1 MESSMPKGSFQTL
14 PVKIIFPAVLTVV
27 LFVATLFWLIL
38 PWMESNMMNLKR
50 QTIQELTRT
59 AHSALQA
66 YQQKVQDGL
75 LSRPAA
81 QQQAI
86 AHLRQLRYGPEGKDY
101 FWINDMA
108 PTLIMHPY
116 RPDLEG
122 KDISGFTDPNGKRLF
137 VEFVKTVKAQ
147 GAGYVDYEWQWKDD
161 PERIV
166 PKISYVMGF
175 APWNWILG
183 TGIYIED
190 VRAEISAVNQKISMI
205 CLGIL
210 LILGALCWYMVWQG
224 ARTER
229 RRRQAEQQAELHREQ
244 LFQAAKM
251 ASLGTLVSG
260 VAHEINNPVM
270 SIMLNAPLLSRTW
283 EATLPVLDA
292 HCEAHGDIHV
302 NQIPYGVLRERIP
315 RLLANIE
322 EGAKRIRNIVAD
334 LKDFARQSPPDLAD
348 SVDLNRVVEK
358 SVGLVEN
365 LLKKSTDN
373 FDIRYSAQ
381 LPTFAGNSQRIE
393 QVVINLLVNACQ
405 SLPERSCAIRVRT
418 GQADGAVFVEIHDQG
433 VGMPAEVIRQIR
445 DPFFTTK
452 RESGGTGLGLA
463 ISDRII
469 EEHGGSMY
477 FDSAPGKGT
486 TVRIRFFPP
495 LPARSGKTHDEQAR

>member
-1 MESSMPKGSFQTL
+1 MESSRSFQTL

-38 PWMESNMMNLKR
+38 PWMEANMMNLKR

-66 YQQKVQDGL
+66 YQQKVQDGG
-75 LSRPAA
+75 LSRQAA
-81 QQQAI
+81 QKQAI

-122 KDISGFTDPNGKRLF
+122 RDISGFTDPNGKQLF
-137 VEFVKTVKAQ
+137 VEFVRTVRAH

-175 APWNWILG
+175 APWDWILG

-190 VRAEISAVNQKISMI
+190 VRAEISAVTRRISMI

-210 LILGALCWYMVWQG
+210 LAVAALSWYMVWQG
-224 ARTER
+224 ARAER
-229 RRRQAEQQAELHREQ
+229 QRQRAEQQAELHREQ

-283 EATLPVLDA
+283 EAALPVLDE
-292 HCEAHGDIHV
+292 HREAHGEIYV
-302 NQIPYGVLRERIP
+302 NQIPYGMLRERIP
-315 RLLANIE
+315 RLLDNIE

-365 LLKKSTDN
+365 MLKKSTDD
-373 FDIRYSAQ
+373 FDVRYSPQ
-381 LPTFAGNSQRIE
+381 LPTFAGNTQRIE

-405 SLPERSCAIRVRT
+405 SLPERNRAIRIRT
-418 GQADGAVFVEIHDQG
+418 GQADGAVFVEIQDQG
-433 VGMPAEVIRQIR
+433 VGMPAELIRQIR

-469 EEHGGSMY
+469 EEHGGAMY
-477 FDSAPGKGT
+477 FHSAPGQGT
-486 TVRIRFFPP
+486 TVRIRFFPGAP
-495 LPARSGKTHDEQAR
+495 DRFEKAGDAPAG